1 MLYRYAPQRKTR
13 RERVIAAA
21 LLLTACGMMLLSLTP
36 LGVKSLNQLLAFLAA
51 TAGILIT
58 TRYCLTDFIYEID
71 RDENGV
77 LYMQVIRRQGKRLMT
92 IAQFDLAQLITFRDG
107 ARIGD
112 LEKETGSLKR
122 QINCCVSMEPA
133 HTLALCAES
142 NGERF
147 ALLLECETD
156 LAELLHILEE
166 KNDVSEEES

>member
-21 LLLTACGMMLLSLTP
+21 LLLTACGIMLLSLTP
-36 LGVKSLNQLLAFLAA
+36 IGVKSLNQLLAFLAA
-51 TAGILIT
+51 TAGILVT

-92 IAQFDLAQLITFRDG
+92 VAQFDLSQLIAFRDG

-122 QINCCVSMEPA
+122 QMNCCVSMEPA

-147 ALLLECETD
+147 ALLLECGEE
-156 LAELLHILEE
+156 LAALLGNLQSKINH
-166 KNDVSEEES
+166 EEES

>member
-21 LLLTACGMMLLSLTP
+21 LLLTACGIMLLSLTP
-36 LGVKSLNQLLAFLAA
+36 IGVRSLNQLLAFLAA
-51 TAGILIT
+51 TAGILVT

-92 IAQFDLAQLITFRDG
+92 VAQFDLAQLIAFRDG

-122 QINCCVSMEPA
+122 QMNCCVSMEPA

-147 ALLLECETD
+147 ALLLECGEE
-156 LAELLHILEE
+156 LAALLGNLQSKINH
-166 KNDVSEEES
+166 VEES